1 VIGVNPNPSRFSF
14 HIGKGLSD
22 SGSGRTTDVL
32 AAVSDCVDNGA
43 HVISMSLGGGG
54 YSTTAD
60 KVYDDAYDA
69 GALIIAAAGNS
80 GRDGYH
86 YPASYNAVMS
96 VASLTSSSK
105 LSAFS
110 TRNDQT
116 EIAGPGS

>member
-22 SGSGRTTDVL
+22 SGSGSSTDVL

-54 YSTTAD
+54 HSTIAEN
-60 KVYDDAYDA
+60 VYDDAYDK
-69 GALIIAAAGNS
+69 GVLIIAAAGNS
-80 GRDGYH
+80 GSDGYH
-86 YPASYNAVMS
+86 YPASYHVVMS

-105 LSAFS
+105 LSSFS
-110 TRNDQT
+110 TRNDQN
-116 EIAGPGS
+116 EISGPGS

>member
-1 VIGVNPNPSRFSF
+1 MIGVNPNPSRFSF

-22 SGSGRTTDVL
+22 SGSGSSTDVL

-54 YSTTAD
+54 YSTTED
-60 KVYDDAYDA
+60 KVYDDVYDTDV
-69 GALIIAAAGNS
+69 LIIAAAGNS

-105 LSAFS
+105 LSSFS

>member
-1 VIGVNPNPSRFSF
+1 MIGVNPNPSRFSF

-22 SGSGRTTDVL
+22 SGSGRNTDVL

-43 HVISMSLGGGG
+43 HVISMSLGGSD
-54 YSTTAD
+54 YSATAD
-60 KVYDDAYDA
+60 NTYDNAYDA
-69 GALIIAAAGNS
+69 GVLIIAAAGNT

-96 VASLTSSSK
+96 VASLRSSSK
-105 LSAFS
+105 LSDFS

-116 EIAGPGS
+116 EIAGPGQ

>member
-1 VIGVNPNPSRFSF
+1 MIGVNPNPSRFSF

-22 SGSGRTTDVL
+22 SGSGSSTDVL

-69 GALIIAAAGNS
+69 IKIAQIS
-80 GRDGYH
+80 WI
-86 YPASYNAVMS
+86 
-96 VASLTSSSK
+96 
-105 LSAFS
+105 
-110 TRNDQT
+110 T
-116 EIAGPGS
+116 EYYKKRKRKGS